1 MERFGHAARTA
12 DLRYLEPAPHRGGAR
27 PDPCRDRGRWR
38 VLRRDPAGPA
48 VSPPCL
54 QCRRRELRMLF
65 AVLGLAPVLS
75 GWGAEVQPQVPQS
88 ALRACASIVADAE
101 RLACYDRLVAP
112 AGANPAPAPAAATPP
127 AVVAPSS
134 AAPAAAPPAVV
145 AAPSAAPAAAPP
157 PTESF
162 GMYAAE
168 HPKPPV
174 AVAAAALEA
183 AVVALGTSPSG
194 KMTVQFEGGALW
206 ELEEA
211 DPLLAVGDVVT
222 INRAALG
229 SYLMHTPTRRTH
241 RVRRLR

>member
-1 MERFGHAARTA
+1 
-12 DLRYLEPAPHRGGAR
+12 
-27 PDPCRDRGRWR
+27 
-38 VLRRDPAGPA
+38 

-75 GWGAEVQPQVPQS
+75 GWGAQVQPQVPQS

-101 RLACYDRLVAP
+101 RLACYDRLVTP

-145 AAPSAAPAAAPP
+145 APPSAAPAAAPPAVVVPPSAAPAAAPP
-157 PTESF
+157 PTQSF

>member
-1 MERFGHAARTA
+1 
-12 DLRYLEPAPHRGGAR
+12 
-27 PDPCRDRGRWR
+27 
-38 VLRRDPAGPA
+38 

-54 QCRRRELRMLF
+54 QCRRRKLRMLF

-75 GWGAEVQPQVPQS
+75 GWGAQVQPQVPQS

-101 RLACYDRLVAP
+101 RLACYDRLVTP
-112 AGANPAPAPAAATPP
+112 AGANPAPAPAAAIPP
-127 AVVAPSS
+127 AVVAP
-134 AAPAAAPPAVV
+134 
-145 AAPSAAPAAAPP
+145 PSAAPAAAPP
-157 PTESF
+157 PTQSF

-194 KMTVQFEGGALW
+194 KMTVQFEGGAVW